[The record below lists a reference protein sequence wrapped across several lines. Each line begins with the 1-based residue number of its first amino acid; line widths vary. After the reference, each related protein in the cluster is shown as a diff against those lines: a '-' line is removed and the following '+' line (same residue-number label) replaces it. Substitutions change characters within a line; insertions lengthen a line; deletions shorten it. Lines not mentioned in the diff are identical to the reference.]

1 VSDIKKE
8 IDKIIQS
15 KTNFSK
21 LKYEIQIIIEQPV
34 NANQFP
40 NMNFTFKKIDILCI
54 EKEFTTF
61 MNINSE
67 IKEIINEIEKL
78 ESTYFVSF
86 IFENSYIKFW
96 NENIN
101 LDWHISFKECKIN
114 VNVQDVH
121 LDEIYLLSKNFHNC
135 KFENLSLLSSV
146 NIVHIDLDFNNI
158 VRIQL
163 VKIEILDN
171 EINKIEIKNSQ
182 INQITILQST
192 FKRDFSI
199 YNSKISSIKIE
210 NVDFNSLS
218 EFINVEFT
226 EKFDFQEIT
235 YKGFALFDDC
245 VFNAKV
251 EFKHIIFEKFTAF
264 RNSTFNQGINLDY
277 TSSDKDV
284 NFYGVKGLDS
294 KISKQNTSQET
305 YRIIKNQFEKLN
317 NKIEANKYHALEL
330 DQRKKELEKNKWQ
343 NFSEYLVFKIHDM
356 SSKHS
361 TNWVRALLWIFI
373 VGSFSAMLSISVKFL
388 FLVPILFLIFKLS
401 LIASEKFENR
411 ILIITAICLSCVVFD
426 IDTVFKYINILSK
439 IEDFGC
445 SYVAMTLNKVSLG
458 YLYYQFLTA
467 VRKDTRK

>member
-1 VSDIKKE
+1 MNDIKKE

-40 NMNFTFKKIDILCI
+40 DMNFTFKRINILCV

-61 MNINSE
+61 FNINSE

-78 ESTYFVSF
+78 ESTYLVSF
-86 IFENSYIKFW
+86 IFENCYIKFW

-114 VNVQDVH
+114 VNIQDVH
-121 LDEIYLLSKNFHNC
+121 LDEVYILSKNFHNC

-158 VRIQL
+158 VMIQL
-163 VKIEILDN
+163 VNIEILDN
-171 EINKIEIKNSQ
+171 EMNKIEIRNSQ
-182 INQITILQST
+182 INQITILEST

-199 YNSKISSIKIE
+199 YNSKINIIKIG

-226 EKFDFQEIT
+226 EKFNFDEIT
-235 YKGFALFDDC
+235 YKGFTLFDDC
-245 VFNAKV
+245 TFNTKA
-251 EFKHIIFEKFTAF
+251 EFKYIIFEKVTSF
-264 RNSTFNQGINLDY
+264 RNSIFNKGINLDY
-277 TSSDKDV
+277 TSNDKDV
-284 NFYGVKGLDS
+284 NFYGVTGLDS

-330 DQRKKELEKNKWQ
+330 DQRKKELEKDKWK
-343 NFSEYLVFKIHDM
+343 NFSEYLVFKIHDI

-361 TNWVRALLWIFI
+361 TSYFRATLGIVFI
-373 VGSFSAMLSISVKFL
+373 GFFTI
-388 FLVPILFLIFKLS
+388 FLVH
-401 LIASEKFENR
+401 
-411 ILIITAICLSCVVFD
+411 FD
-426 IDTVFKYINILSK
+426 IVKDLFFHPSNFK
-439 IEDFGC
+439 IEYLLKIWSEFWQYTNITNLEKLKDKPFIFF
-445 SYVAMTLNKVSLG
+445 LNKVFLG